1 KCDQRGGETMNTFLD
16 AVIIF
21 SIIVLAFAMLGMVYR
36 MLKGPT
42 LHDKLVALDAF
53 GVLLMG
59 MIALTAMMLHTT
71 YLLVVVLLIG
81 IIAFIATIAFAK
93 FLEKGVI
100 IQYDRNSDE

>member
-1 KCDQRGGETMNTFLD
+1 MNTFLD
-16 AVIIF
+16 VVIIF

-59 MIALTAMMLHTT
+59 MIALTAMMLQTT

-81 IIAFIATIAFAK
+81 IIAFVATIAFAK